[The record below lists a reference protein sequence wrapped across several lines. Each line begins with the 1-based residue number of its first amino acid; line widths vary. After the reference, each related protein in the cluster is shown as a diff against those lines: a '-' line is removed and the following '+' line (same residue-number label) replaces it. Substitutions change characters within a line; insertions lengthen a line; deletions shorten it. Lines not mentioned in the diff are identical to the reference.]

1 MLNSDAPNA
10 SSTAERAPALGSWN
24 VTDVM
29 RKTIANLPVFS
40 RAHSASNFCNSGI
53 SPPPGFEVKKIT
65 VCDNSTL
72 RLSPIVLVAA
82 LITESADELMARE
95 AIRLTARALF
105 SGHPGGLALQ
115 YSAQFLPPLEHSGFH
130 RCDRHAHHSS
140 GFLRGTLSNISQL
153 DCRSCSRGQ
162 LIHSSG

>member
-40 RAHSASNFCNSGI
+40 RAHSASNFCNSVI

-65 VCDNSTL
+65 VCNNSTL
-72 RLSPIVLVAA
+72 RLPPIVLVAA
-82 LITESADELMARE
+82 LITETADELMARE

-105 SGHPGGLALQ
+105 PGYPGGLDVALQ
-115 YSAQFLPPLEHSGFH
+115 SLAQLPPSVEQSAFH
-130 RCDRHAHHSS
+130 RFDREAHKSS
-140 GFLRGTLSNISQL
+140 GL
-153 DCRSCSRGQ
+153 SRG
-162 LIHSSG
+162 